1 MHTRQEASR
10 LRESQQ
16 DLRVSKQLKCK
27 CKSKTLN
34 LQLIVLSNL
43 CRLSAAVSN
52 RASQQLQSP
61 KLTLLTGGDTI
72 SRLTSSREG
81 SVRSKRPPPLKI
93 RKLDYNQLNLNP
105 EGWSS
110 LSPITMLARTQVTS
124 ITARKGWVIKRATM
138 STPCLTTSD
147 F

>member
-10 LRESQQ
+10 QRESQL
-16 DLRVSKQLKCK
+16 DLQVSKQPKCK

-34 LQLIVLSNL
+34 LQPIAPSNL
-43 CRLSAAVSN
+43 CRLWAAVSN
-52 RASQQLQSP
+52 RASQQQQSP
-61 KLTLLTGGDTI
+61 KLTSLTGGDTI
-72 SRLTSSREG
+72 SRPTFSREG

-110 LSPITMLARTQVTS
+110 LSPITMSARTQVTS
-124 ITARKGWVIKRATM
+124 ITARKGWVIRRATM
-138 STPCLTTSD
+138 SIPCLTTSD
-147 F
+147 S

>member
-10 LRESQQ
+10 LRESQLDQ
-16 DLRVSKQLKCK
+16 QVFKQPKCK
-27 CKSKTLN
+27 CKSKTLKHP
-34 LQLIVLSNL
+34 QIVLSNRCQL
-43 CRLSAAVSN
+43 LAAVSN
-52 RASQQLQSP
+52 PASQQQQSL
-61 KLTLLTGGDTI
+61 KLTSLIGGDTI
-72 SRLTSSREG
+72 SRLTFLQEVSA
-81 SVRSKRPPPLKI
+81 RSKRPPPLKI

-110 LSPITMLARTQVTS
+110 LSPIIMSARTPVTS

-138 STPCLTTSD
+138 SIPCLTTSD